1 MKLTRN
7 QEGIIGF
14 TLIPFI
20 LSLLLSLIFG
30 FCNSLYIDITFIF
43 VECVMILREL
53 YQKET
58 NKAKMEWDDV
68 LRYTLSNTAGCLLT
82 ILVLFVF
89 NKLN

>member
-30 FCNSLYIDITFIF
+30 FCNSLYIDIIFIF

-68 LRYTLSNTAGCLLT
+68 LRYTLSNITGCLLT